1 MYTLT
6 FGTPTV
12 GTDSATLPFTLDSAV
27 SDGPYVGTASATGG
41 GQTKTG
47 DVTVNANSATG
58 EIVFEGLS
66 AGTTYTIAQ
75 GEIDITYGGNDQ
87 SLAHGGISFTTAS
100 DEPRTATES
109 QWQDLVARIKA
120 KADASSI
127 PTVNNST
134 ITVTNNGLDKGTFTT
149 NQATAGTVALDYPT
163 ITMTTTDPGEG
174 SALSANN
181 YVAVYGGD
189 PIIMDYSTTEINTGV
204 KWIDGSAIYKKTINF
219 GALPNA
225 TSKSV
230 AHGIS
235 NLGILIKF
243 EGVASNSS
251 GRRLPLPILYEPSS
265 ATFNTQL
272 DCNNTAI
279 NIVTTQD
286 QSEYSAYVTLYYTK
300 SS

>member
-12 GTDSATLPFTLDSAV
+12 GIDSATLPFTLDSAV
-27 SDGPYVGTASATGG
+27 TDGPYVGTASATGG
-41 GQTKTG
+41 GATKTG
-47 DVTVNANSATG
+47 DVTVDANSTTG
-58 EIVFEGLS
+58 EIVFTGLS

-109 QWQDLVARIKA
+109 QWQDLVARVKA

-174 SALSANN
+174 AAISANN

-189 PIIMDYSTTEINTGV
+189 PIIMDYSSSEVNTGA
-204 KWIDGSAIYKKTINF
+204 KWVDGAAIYKKTVNF
-219 GALPNA
+219 GTLPNA
-225 TSKSV
+225 TNKTV
-230 AHGIS
+230 AHQIS
-235 NLGILIKF
+235 NVSRFIKI
-243 EGVASNSS
+243 EQSITNNGATGALVLSSGQASNNDFNFYVTDTNIGITTS
-251 GRRLPLPILYEPSS
+251 GDRS
-265 ATFNTQL
+265 T
-272 DCNNTAI
+272 CN
-279 NIVTTQD
+279 
-286 QSEYSAYVTLYYTK
+286 AYVTLYYTK
-300 SS
+300 SSS